1 MLLKNLASHGSTE
14 CSITENWTEN
24 KVVYEVIIIANSV
37 IVYRLCKISYEQD
50 NIDEIC
56 YTN

>member
-1 MLLKNLASHGSTE
+1 MLLKNLAPHGSTE
-14 CSITENWTEN
+14 CSMTQNWTEN

-37 IVYRLCKISYEQD
+37 IVYRLGTISYEQD
-50 NIDEIC
+50 NINEIC